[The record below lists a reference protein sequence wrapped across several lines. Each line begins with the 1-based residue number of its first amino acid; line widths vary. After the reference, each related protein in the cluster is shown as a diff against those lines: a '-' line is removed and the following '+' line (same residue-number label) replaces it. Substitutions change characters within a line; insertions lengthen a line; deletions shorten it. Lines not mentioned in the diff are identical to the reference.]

1 MATLGKS
8 TLLKLIE
15 ELLYGKRMI
24 IRGVEKNRDWFKLL
38 QSQNGK
44 IDDLSGKEGM
54 LNPMEPLATIT
65 DSSGKVIDDLSSYL
79 QHRATF
85 FNKVRFLNPAIH
97 LRIGHPTFIVMEH
110 ILPVAKIV
118 YRQKTLER
126 NFSFARLLLC
136 KNK

>member
-1 MATLGKS
+1 MIRVVATLGKS

-15 ELLYGKRMI
+15 ELLYGRRMI

-65 DSSGKVIDDLSSYL
+65 LFIIEP
-79 QHRATF
+79 
-85 FNKVRFLNPAIH
+85 NFL
-97 LRIGHPTFIVMEH
+97 V
-110 ILPVAKIV
+110 
-118 YRQKTLER
+118 Q
-126 NFSFARLLLC
+126 
-136 KNK
+136 